1 MCQPEAELQFSQD
14 ICRKTTKMTATLE
27 RCSVIGANPRDA
39 RLPRQA
45 PLVVANIPHNDST
58 ILVKVEGQA
67 GVVGLQ
73 ELQFSFVQIIARRTR
88 VAVLDL
94 SGLTFISSLAMGLVV
109 GLRRDLARWNG
120 CVMIAGCPSIIVEAF
135 DVAGLTELFTFH
147 ASAEA
152 ALAAC

>member
-1 MCQPEAELQFSQD
+1 M
-14 ICRKTTKMTATLE
+14 
-27 RCSVIGANPRDA
+27 IGANPRET
-39 RLPRQA
+39 RLSRQA
-45 PLVVANIPHNDST
+45 PLVVANIPHSDST

-73 ELQFSFVQIIARRTR
+73 ELQLAFMQIIARRTS

-94 SGLTFISSLAMGLVV
+94 SGLTFISSLAMGMVV

-120 CVMIAGCPSIIVEAF
+120 CVRIGGCPSIIHEAF

-147 ASAEA
+147 TSAEE
-152 ALAAC
+152 ALADC